1 MEKIGLSKFKA
12 NCVDIVE
19 RVARTGEP
27 VTITQKGVPVARLV
41 SPHAHHADQAKL
53 APVAATLD
61 LDEDVIDADELMETE
76 QTLGQWQD
84 LNSAIGRDLGAASR
98 GKGVRGAAGSR
109 KAPGKASPK
118 IALETSKKKR
128 RSD

>member
-12 NCVDIVE
+12 NCVEIVE

-27 VTITQKGVPVARLV
+27 VTITQKGMPVARLV

-61 LDEDVIDADELMETE
+61 LDEDVIDAEELLEAE
-76 QTLGQWQD
+76 QTVSKWD
-84 LNSAIGRDLGAASR
+84 ALNSAIAQDVGAAAG
-98 GKGVRGAAGSR
+98 GKTGRSGSPA
-109 KAPGKASPK
+109 KKPFAKSAPKKTGK
-118 IALETSKKKR
+118 SKR
-128 RSD
+128 

>member
-12 NCVDIVE
+12 NCVEIVE

-61 LDEDVIDADELMETE
+61 LDEDVIDAEELIEAE
-76 QTLGQWQD
+76 QTTGPWDD
-84 LNSAIGRDLGAASR
+84 LNTAIARDLSVTPNKKTGGGRSPA
-98 GKGVRGAAGSR
+98 K
-109 KAPGKASPK
+109 KASAKTAPK
-118 IALETSKKKR
+118 KTGKTKR
-128 RSD
+128 

>member
-12 NCVDIVE
+12 NCVEIVE

-27 VTITQKGVPVARLV
+27 VTITQKGAAVARLV

-61 LDEDVIDADELMETE
+61 LDEDVIDAEELLEAE
-76 QTLGQWQD
+76 QTTGQWDD
-84 LNSAIGRDLGAASR
+84 LNSAITRDLSVTPNKKTGGGR
-98 GKGVRGAAGSR
+98 
-109 KAPGKASPK
+109 APAKKASAKTAPK
-118 IALETSKKKR
+118 TTGKTKR
-128 RSD
+128 